1 MRDSADSDDYGVTR
15 RGRKRGQ
22 FDDADRAYV
31 KRDRH
36 RPRLQAEDAHDAT
49 DGLPEGDRWS
59 TWDQS
64 TPLERGPKP
73 HPKWLVTDLAAVD
86 SELGILK
93 TGKEADVYL
102 IRRHV
107 PGTGKSCLLAA
118 KRYRDAEHRLFHR
131 DAGYLEGRRVKESRI
146 NRATASRSAFGKQ
159 MIAGQWANAE
169 FTALCRL
176 HAARVPVP
184 YPVQVTGTEVLLEFI
199 GDADGTAAP
208 RLAETRPDDK
218 LLVSLWEQFTAALD
232 TLARHGLAH
241 GDLSP
246 YNLLV
251 HQGRLVLIDLPQVVD
266 VIAHPTGR
274 DYLARD
280 ARNVASWFAARGLPA
295 ADPDALAR
303 RAAEQAGL
311 ALAGRLQ
318 LASPAVPDV
327 PEVPEPSEPPLKRSC
342 MTLRAPSS
350 AFLTES
356 RWRRSDRAL
365 SAFLAASV
373 VRRSLNAASAFLAGS
388 LVRRSFS
395 LVAARWA
402 RSLSRKSRARLAA
415 RCAPSVA
422 LCRRPPDL
430 EFHHCDRRAVN
441 CLIRLSIRLMI
452 TSR

>member
-15 RGRKRGQ
+15 RGRKRGK
-22 FDDADRAYV
+22 FDDYDRTYV

-36 RPRLQAEDAHDAT
+36 LPRLQAEDAHDAT
-49 DGLPEGDRWS
+49 DGLPDGDRWS

-107 PGTGKSCLLAA
+107 PGTDKSCLLAA

-131 DAGYLEGRRVKESRI
+131 DAGYLEGRRVRESRV
-146 NRATASRSAFGKQ
+146 NRATANRSAFGKQ

-169 FTALCRL
+169 FTALGRL
-176 HAARVPVP
+176 HRARVPVP
-184 YPVQVTGTEVLLEFI
+184 YPVQITGTEVLLEFI

-218 LLVSLWEQFTAALD
+218 LLASLWDQFTAALD

-280 ARNVASWFAARGLPA
+280 ARNVATWFAARGLPA
-295 ADPDALAR
+295 ADPDALAL

-311 ALAGRLQ
+311 A
-318 LASPAVPDV
+318 
-327 PEVPEPSEPPLKRSC
+327 
-342 MTLRAPSS
+342 
-350 AFLTES
+350 
-356 RWRRSDRAL
+356 
-365 SAFLAASV
+365 
-373 VRRSLNAASAFLAGS
+373 
-388 LVRRSFS
+388 
-395 LVAARWA
+395 
-402 RSLSRKSRARLAA
+402 
-415 RCAPSVA
+415 
-422 LCRRPPDL
+422 
-430 EFHHCDRRAVN
+430 
-441 CLIRLSIRLMI
+441 
-452 TSR
+452 